1 MKRDVIKTDAAPG
14 AVGPYSQAVRTGNLV
29 FCSGQIPID
38 PATGEFAGSDIE
50 SQTRQCMEN
59 LKAVLEKAGSSFDNC
74 VKMQIYLTDMGDFGQ
89 VNRVYGSYFRHEP
102 PARACVAVAALPKGA
117 RVEIE
122 AIGIVE

>member
-74 VKMQIYLTDMGDFGQ
+74 VKMQIYLTDMGDFDQ
-89 VNRVYGSYFRHEP
+89 VNRVYGSYFSHEP

>member
-74 VKMQIYLTDMGDFGQ
+74 VKIQIYLTDMKDFGQ
-89 VNRVYGSYFRHEP
+89 MNRVYESYFSHEP

-122 AIGIVE
+122 AIGIVA

>member
-89 VNRVYGSYFRHEP
+89 VNRVYGSYFSKEP